1 MLDSEES
8 PLSTNLLWKEQIR
21 SFYLKGKNMEKR
33 SATSTLLP
41 KKYNDNCKQPD
52 DWSLNR

>member
-1 MLDSEES
+1 MGSEES